1 MAVSYDMILASA
13 TLLLVVP
20 SVVLVT
26 TKLIHRSGFFTDS
39 SEVVNTRYGKRM
51 SHSYSSSLH
60 RIVAF
65 TIFFAVFLLAII
77 LTVFFLDAF
86 VINS

>member
-1 MAVSYDMILASA
+1 MAISYDMILASA

-20 SVVLVT
+20 SVALVT

-39 SEVVNTRYGKRM
+39 SEVVSTRYGKRM
-51 SHSYSSSLH
+51 SHTYSSPFH
-60 RIVAF
+60 HIVAF
-65 TIFFAVFLLAII
+65 VIFFAVFMLTTI

-86 VINS
+86 IINS